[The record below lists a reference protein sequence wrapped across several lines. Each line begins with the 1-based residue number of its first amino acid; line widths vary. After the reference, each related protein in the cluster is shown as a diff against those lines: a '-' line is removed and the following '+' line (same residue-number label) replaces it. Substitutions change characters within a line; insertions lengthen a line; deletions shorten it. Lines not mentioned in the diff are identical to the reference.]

1 MQQELHFFQ
10 TPWNAFFSNT
20 SGDYLKK
27 AFRTIPEDFLDTA
40 EAQILKSKKAA
51 LQYEKKNQLN
61 QSVSKAT

>member
-40 EAQILKSKKAA
+40 EAQILKSKK
-51 LQYEKKNQLN
+51 QHCNMKRTE
-61 QSVSKAT
+61 SVVSKAT